1 MKEQI
6 AIFKKRKIL
15 REKIKLNNFL
25 KSKIKGG
32 NKMG

>member
-15 REKIKLNNFL
+15 REIKLNNFL
-25 KSKIKGG
+25 KSKIKGE